1 MRDRALNNG
10 GLELRVFN
18 HRDGGFTLMELM
30 VVVVILSVLSVVAMT
45 SYTRYKRSARRGEGV
60 AAINDI
66 RIKQET
72 FFSVY
77 QRYED
82 STGGFNEEVFDGDL
96 ETAAETAGYYEW
108 NVAVCPN
115 ATIAWCN
122 LGWTPPLH
130 TVDGRTNMMH
140 FQFQTM
146 GWRPGADAP
155 TSINNTASRWVHVRA
170 RGLPQSNGNAHCV
183 DLTVT
188 NEVSDVIA
196 LTEQPCN

>member
-1 MRDRALNNG
+1 MVYRHRAS
-10 GLELRVFN
+10 
-18 HRDGGFTLMELM
+18 GFTLMELM
-30 VVVVILSVLSVVAMT
+30 VVVVIISILSVVAIT

-82 STGGFNEEVFDGDL
+82 STGGFDEDVFDGSL
-96 ETAAETAGYYEW
+96 QTSQKLLGYYEW
-108 NVAVCPN
+108 DAPDCPN
-115 ATIAWCN
+115 TAVAWCN
-122 LGWTPPLH
+122 LGWSPPMH
-130 TVDGRTNMMH
+130 TVAGKSKLMH

-146 GWRPGADAP
+146 GWRPGATAP
-155 TSINNTASRWVHVRA
+155 SSINNPSSRWVHARA
-170 RGLPQSNGNAHCV
+170 RGLPQSEGNAHCS

-188 NEVSDVIA
+188 NEGSDVIV
-196 LTEQPCN
+196 LTEQPCS

>member
-1 MRDRALNNG
+1 ML
-10 GLELRVFN
+10 FN
-18 HRDGGFTLMELM
+18 HRGEGGFTLMELM
-30 VVVVILSVLSVVAMT
+30 VVVVIVSILAVVAVT

-82 STGGFNEEVFDGDL
+82 STGGFNEDVFDGAL
-96 ETAAETAGYYEW
+96 QNSVSLAGYYEW
-108 NVAVCPN
+108 TAPQCPN
-115 ATIAWCN
+115 AAVAWCN
-122 LGWTPPLH
+122 LGWTPPVH
-130 TVDGRTNMMH
+130 TVGNSSNMMY

-146 GWRPGADAP
+146 GWRPGAAAP
-155 TSINNTASRWVHVRA
+155 TSINNPQSRWVHARA
-170 RGLPQSNGNAHCV
+170 RGLPQSEGSAHCM

-188 NEVSDVIA
+188 NESSDV
-196 LTEQPCN
+196 LVMTEQPCN